1 MSYFNPPQASR
12 GTCRP
17 DVPFNPAHVPPITPK
32 LAKMGSHDPNI
43 KDYRS
48 LACRQV
54 WDDIERAHAHIF
66 DRFGI
71 FRCLLCQQNH
81 LPLQMLSMSTL
92 SRGIISLWMNGIE
105 RQETLRVSYH
115 STHRVT
121 YIKLFLRS

>member
-1 MSYFNPPQASR
+1 MSYFDPPQATR

-17 DVPFNPAHVPPITPK
+17 DAISP
-32 LAKMGSHDPNI
+32 HDPNI
-43 KDYRS
+43 QDYRC

-54 WDDIERAHAHIF
+54 WGDIERAHAHIF
-66 DRFGI
+66 DHFGI
-71 FRCLLCQQNH
+71 FKFQHRIFFYGQQNH

-105 RQETLRVSYH
+105 RRETLRVSYH

-121 YIKLFLRS
+121 FIKFFLRS